1 MERKY
6 IDLTQ
11 LLNEN
16 PGAKK
21 FFNTL
26 PDYVQ
31 SSIAD
36 RGDNIHTDRD
46 LRSYAENLLRGDG

>member
-6 IDLTQ
+6 NDLKH

-16 PGAKK
+16 PGAEK

-31 SSIAD
+31 SSISD
-36 RGDNIHTDRD
+36 RGDNIHSDRD
-46 LRSYAENLLRGDG
+46 LRSYADNLLRGDG